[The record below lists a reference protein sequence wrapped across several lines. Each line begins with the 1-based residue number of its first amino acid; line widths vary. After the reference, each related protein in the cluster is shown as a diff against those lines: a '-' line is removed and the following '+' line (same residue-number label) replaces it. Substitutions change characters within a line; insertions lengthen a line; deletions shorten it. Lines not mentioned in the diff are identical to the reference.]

1 MVKEF
6 EFVDAG
12 RTFTCNVEAP
22 LASRPEKW
30 WWFRVSTDDR
40 HRYAPFEAASSD
52 TKAGVQK
59 RIVAYYESVLA
70 ARARPAANPW
80 RRPDPKIAA
89 AGAASAAV
97 AASAASAAVAAS
109 SAVAGIAAVVEAPVA
124 VATK

>member
-1 MVKEF
+1 MVKDF

-12 RTFTCNVEAP
+12 RTFSCCVEAP

-40 HRYAPFEAASSD
+40 HRYAPFEAAASD

-80 RRPDPKIAA
+80 RRPDPKAA
-89 AGAASAAV
+89 ANAAV
-97 AASAASAAVAAS
+97 AGVAVPA
-109 SAVAGIAAVVEAPVA
+109 IVEAPVA
-124 VATK
+124 VAK

>member
-1 MVKEF
+1 MVKDF

-12 RTFTCNVEAP
+12 RIFSCCVEAP

-40 HRYAPFEAASSD
+40 HRYAPFEAAASD
-52 TKAGVQK
+52 TKTGVQK

-80 RRPDPKIAA
+80 RRPDPKVVAA
-89 AGAASAAV
+89 QATAGAANSVIPGVPVAV
-97 AASAASAAVAAS
+97 EAPM
-109 SAVAGIAAVVEAPVA
+109 APVA
-124 VATK
+124 VAK

>member
-1 MVKEF
+1 MVKDF

-12 RTFTCNVEAP
+12 RTFSCCVEAP

-40 HRYAPFEAASSD
+40 HRYAPFEAAASD

-80 RRPDPKIAA
+80 RRPDPKAA
-89 AGAASAAV
+89 ATP
-97 AASAASAAVAAS
+97 
-109 SAVAGIAAVVEAPVA
+109 AVAGVGVPAIVEVPVA
-124 VATK
+124 VAK